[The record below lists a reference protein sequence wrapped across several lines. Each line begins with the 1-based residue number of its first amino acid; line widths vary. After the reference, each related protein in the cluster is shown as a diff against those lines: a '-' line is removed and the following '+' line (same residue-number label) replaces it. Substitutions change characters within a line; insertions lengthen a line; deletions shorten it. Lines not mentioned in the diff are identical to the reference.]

1 MTARRSR
8 HTLSSKA
15 MTSIRY
21 RDLDLPPG
29 LCIAD
34 GNGVRPW
41 DENSAKQLALDAMI
55 LSQGAERGQAM
66 LDALDAEQSEPSP
79 AVSSR

>member
-1 MTARRSR
+1 
-8 HTLSSKA
+8 
-15 MTSIRY
+15 
-21 RDLDLPPG
+21 LDLPPG

-41 DENSAKQLALDAMI
+41 DENSAKELALDAMI
-55 LSQGAERGQAM
+55 LSQGAGRGQAM
-66 LDALDAEQSEPSP
+66 LDALEAQQDQHSP